1 VTEAAAEGMAEG
13 ADDAVTDALVVA
25 RQLTRSFAS
34 SAGSER
40 VKAVDHVDLDIAS
53 GETLAL
59 VGESGCGKTTLGKML
74 ALLLPPTDGSLCIGG
89 DDVAGL
95 SARRLKPLR
104 RRVQMVFQDPVS
116 SLNPRHPVET
126 ILTEPMKNFR
136 MGNRDERRAAAVELL
151 DAVGLSA
158 RDLRRYPHEFSGGQR
173 QRITLARAL
182 APRPDFIVAD
192 EPVSALD
199 VSVQSQI
206 LNLLVDLRSRFGLT
220 YLFISHD
227 LAVVH
232 HIADRVAVMY
242 LGRIVE
248 VARRDELFARP
259 RHPYTRALLAS
270 APVIRAGKRRI
281 GRVLSGDPPSPLHP
295 PGGCHFHPRCPHATD
310 RCRGEVPA
318 LRPIGPMRPAGGLA
332 ACHHAESLP

>member
-1 VTEAAAEGMAEG
+1 VSEP
-13 ADDAVTDALVVA
+13 LVVVEG
-25 RQLTRSFAS
+25 LSRSFATGT
-34 SAGSER
+34 AGVR
-40 VKAVDHVDLDIAS
+40 VNAVDGVDLTIRA

-59 VGESGCGKTTLGKML
+59 VGESGCGKTTLGRML
-74 ALLLPPTDGSLCIGG
+74 ALLMEPSGGRLTIGG
-89 DDVAGL
+89 TDAAGL
-95 SARRLKPLR
+95 SRRALKPLR

-126 ILTEPMKNFR
+126 ILTEPLENH
-136 MGNRDERRAAAVELL
+136 GIGDPASRRETVVALL
-151 DAVGLSA
+151 EAVGLSD

-182 APRPDFIVAD
+182 VLDPDFLVAD
-192 EPVSALD
+192 EAVSALD

-206 LNLLVDLRSRFGLT
+206 LNLLVDLRVRFGLT

-232 HIADRVAVMY
+232 HIADRIAVMY

-248 VARRDELFARP
+248 IADRETLFTGA

-270 APVIRAGKRRI
+270 VPRIRAGKRRI
-281 GRVLSGDPPSPLHP
+281 GRILAGDPPSPLNP
-295 PGGCHFHPRCPHATD
+295 PSGCRFHPRCPHATD
-310 RCRGEVPA
+310 RCRREDPVLEAQGHD
-318 LRPIGPMRPAGGLA
+318 GHLA
-332 ACHHAESLP
+332 ACHHADEIARAGAA

>member
-1 VTEAAAEGMAEG
+1 MRCQVSE
-13 ADDAVTDALVVA
+13 ALVTV
-25 RQLTRSFAS
+25 RGLTKRFA
-34 SAGSER
+34 AGSGGR
-40 VKAVDHVDLDIAS
+40 YVTAVDGIDLALAA

-74 ALLLPPTDGSLCIGG
+74 ALLSAPTSGSLRIGG
-89 DDVAGL
+89 DEVADL
-95 SARRLKPLR
+95 PPRKLKPLR
-104 RRVQMVFQDPVS
+104 QRVQLVFQDPVS

-126 ILTEPMKNFR
+126 ILTEPMKNFG
-136 MGNRDERRAAAVELL
+136 MGTRSERHAAAVELL
-151 DAVGLSA
+151 DAVGLNE

-206 LNLLVDLRSRFGLT
+206 LNLLVDLRRRFGLT
-220 YLFISHD
+220 YLFVSHD

-232 HIADRVAVMY
+232 HIAERVAVMY

-248 VARRDELFARP
+248 IANRDALFTRA

-270 APVIRAGKRRI
+270 APVIRAGKRRV
-281 GRVLSGDPPSPLHP
+281 GRVLSGDPPSPLAP
-295 PGGCHFHPRCPHATD
+295 PPGCHFHPRCPHATD
-310 RCRGEVPA
+310 LCRREVPT
-318 LRPIGPMRPAGGLA
+318 LRTLEPTEHAA
-332 ACHHAESLP
+332 ACHHAERLS